1 MRGGLFGQLYLS
13 AILSVLL
20 ALTVAGVL
28 IVGLLTQRQEN
39 VRLRA
44 VVARSRSVAAFLA
57 QQVRRDPGVVDRL
70 ERAAHAAVLPVD
82 PVTRRLRRAVKATP
96 GRAWWVDEAGR
107 VIVTWGDRPVGS
119 LAHLFGSRR
128 IREVLTGQEQ
138 RRIGSAPEFPHL
150 ALAGTPVVV
159 GARIEGAVLWAAP
172 IATGQILIEV
182 LGRLLLATFLS
193 LMAAALLYGFLSRR
207 LLAPLRQLG
216 AMARRVAAGD
226 FRPGDEPQGPQEVR
240 DLWADFERMRS
251 ELSSRIRL
259 EQAFMA
265 NVAHELRTPLTA
277 IRGILSAVADGTVA
291 PARQSGYLAQGV
303 DEIDRMR
310 RMVDDFLLMER
321 PGSEGAFHLNLER
334 VDARELLLRVA
345 LTYEPALQ
353 GRGIQVGV
361 AVGDDPLWVEADPDR
376 LRQIFDNLMDNAVR
390 HTHTGGR
397 LEIRA
402 QALGH
407 RAVFAFENQSA
418 PLDPDE
424 LEWVWQRFYRG
435 GDRAGGS
442 GLGLSIVRS
451 LVEAHGGSVRARN
464 GQIGPCFEVTLPIV
478 REDAHEAENRQG
490 GR

>member
-44 VVARSRSVAAFLA
+44 VVARSRSVAVFIG
-57 QQVRRDPGVVDRL
+57 QQIRRDPAAMRQL
-70 ERAAHAAVLPVD
+70 EGSAETGQHTAG
-82 PVTRRLRRAVKATP
+82 PVTRRLRRAVKGTAD
-96 GRAWWVDEAGR
+96 RAWWVDGTGR
-107 VIVTWGDRPVGS
+107 VVVSVGNRHVGPLS
-119 LAHLFGSRR
+119 RLIGAGQIHDVLAGQEWRR
-128 IREVLTGQEQ
+128 IASTAR
-138 RRIGSAPEFPHL
+138 APHL
-150 ALAGTPVVV
+150 ALAASPVVV
-159 GARIEGAVLWAAP
+159 GARIQGAVLWAAP

-207 LLAPLRQLG
+207 LLRPLRQLG

-240 DLWADFERMRS
+240 ELWVDFERMRS

-310 RMVDDFLLMER
+310 RMVDDFLHLDR
-321 PGSEGAFHLNLER
+321 PGMESGFHLNHER

-345 LTYEPALQ
+345 LTYEPALE
-353 GRGIQVGV
+353 GRGIQVDIAAGEV
-361 AVGDDPLWVEADPDR
+361 ALWVQADRDR

-390 HTHTGGR
+390 HTGPGGR

-402 QALGH
+402 ESRGGWAL
-407 RAVFAFENQSA
+407 FAFENQSP

-424 LEWVWQRFYRG
+424 IQWVWQRFYRG
-435 GDRAGGS
+435 DDRAGGS
-442 GLGLSIVRS
+442 GLGLSIVLS
-451 LVEAHGGSVRARN
+451 LVEAHGGSARVRN
-464 GQIGPCFEVTLPIV
+464 GAIGPCFEVLLPL
-478 REDAHEAENRQG
+478 AERDVTHHPAAP
-490 GR
+490 